1 MAVNTETRL
10 TQLETRSE
18 EYVKKSDISATLA
31 RLEGKIG
38 ELSTALNYQKW
49 ILGLLVLGQLF
60 MLGRLFEIIY
70 GASRAPPATRSR
82 TVISWSWMF
91 IKAAQDCLPFHN
103 KASLPLLTIC
113 DFGREGTILG

>member
-1 MAVNTETRL
+1 MAVNTEIRL

-60 MLGRLFEIIY
+60 MLGRLFEII
-70 GASRAPPATRSR
+70 
-82 TVISWSWMF
+82 
-91 IKAAQDCLPFHN
+91 
-103 KASLPLLTIC
+103 
-113 DFGREGTILG
+113 